1 MKRPLLA
8 AALTLALTG
17 PTWAMPAEPAPT
29 RPVPGVA
36 DETFMTLAAA
46 VAEVNGAAVRL
57 SRRLQTLEA
66 RLQEMRTRNEALQ
79 AENDRIRK
87 VLRLQAEAPVTLQSW
102 PLDNEVRDANRL
114 LDALASG
121 LADLVPRVGAV
132 TTDTRRDG

>member
-1 MKRPLLA
+1 MKRSLLA
-8 AALTLALTG
+8 AALTLALAG
-17 PTWAMPAEPAPT
+17 PSWAMPAEPAPT
-29 RPVPGVA
+29 RPVQVTA

-57 SRRLQTLEA
+57 ARRLQTLEA
-66 RLQEMRTRNEALQ
+66 HLQEMRTRNAALE
-79 AENDRIRK
+79 AENERIRK

-121 LADLVPRVGAV
+121 LADLVPRVGTA
-132 TTDTRRDG
+132 TTGERRDG

>member
-17 PTWAMPAEPAPT
+17 SAWATPADTAPT
-29 RPVPGVA
+29 RPAQAA

-57 SRRLQTLEA
+57 ARRLQTLEA
-66 RLQEMRTRNEALQ
+66 RLQEMRARNEALQ
-79 AENDRIRK
+79 SENDRIRK

-121 LADLVPRVGAV
+121 LADLVPKMGAGA
-132 TTDTRRDG
+132 TNERRDG